1 MHKTGHTSLS
11 LASIQARPAYV
22 EAVLNQLT
30 HRKIPLFSRDERQ
43 VDSHVALQSLTQGT
57 LGSAVF
63 YEVLLKEAITRV
75 VGIVAIQKPVTKES
89 PAYISLL
96 LIDADFRGRGL
107 GHEVNLLLDEELAQ
121 FSDTILLHV
130 SPPDPGLI
138 AFWKS
143 SGFVTVDGC
152 QEMTDLHQTK
162 HTGALMQ
169 KRLYMTAPAGIT
181 H

>member
-1 MHKTGHTSLS
+1 M
-11 LASIQARPAYV
+11 
-22 EAVLNQLT
+22 LNQLT
-30 HRKIPLFSRDERQ
+30 HRKIPLFFQDERK
-43 VDSHVALQSLTQGT
+43 VNSRVALQGLTQGT

-63 YEVLLKEAITRV
+63 YEVLLKEAMTRV
-75 VGIVAIQKPVTKES
+75 VGIVAIQKPVTKGS

-96 LIDADFRGRGL
+96 LIDVDFRGRGL
-107 GHEVNLLLDEELAQ
+107 GHEVNLLLDKELAQ

-130 SPPDPGLI
+130 SPPNPGLI

-143 SGFVTVDGC
+143 NGFVTVGGL
-152 QEMTDLHQTK
+152 QEMMGLGQTK

-169 KRLYMTAPAGIT
+169 KRLHMTAPLGIT